1 MSSDPRDLIP
11 APEPQGDI
19 AVAGGNIAAVPK
31 IGKVNIH
38 RPKPSP
44 LPQNRPIANNKTEDM
59 DDMLGYLD

>member
-11 APEPQGDI
+11 APDSHGDI
-19 AVAGGNIAAVPK
+19 AIAGGNIAAVPTT
-31 IGKVNIH
+31 GKVNIY

-44 LPQNRPIANNKTEDM
+44 LPQNRPIASNTTEDM